1 MVTNNANGKTE
12 GRTSPKGGTRGCLC
26 ANNTYSVKCCD
37 GSLKAQG
44 IGNIYGVIPTPPPIE
59 TYFILLENGN
69 YLLTENNN
77 IILKET

>member
-1 MVTNNANGKTE
+1 MANNKNEKTE

-44 IGNIYGVIPTPPPIE
+44 IGNISGVTTNP
-59 TYFILLENGN
+59 
-69 YLLTENNN
+69 
-77 IILKET
+77 